1 MKKLISLF
9 MALCLILSLFPGAV
23 MAQEQSDT
31 GTGHENGAKVLYSD
45 HVLIFDQASS
55 LLEESSGDN
64 AVTLTR
70 ITGIDET
77 QQFTLAVYDTSANY
91 DRDYRIFYNGAPL
104 EKAEGSEIGRAHV

>member
-1 MKKLISLF
+1 MFFSYVRQKQ
-9 MALCLILSLFPGAV
+9 M
-23 MAQEQSDT
+23 
-31 GTGHENGAKVLYSD
+31 
-45 HVLIFDQASS
+45 
-55 LLEESSGDN
+55 LEESSGDN

-104 EKAEGSEIGRAHV
+104 EKIEGSASIYDIFRDQGQVTSGQMLDT